1 MPSNQSELLLP
12 TPLDL
17 SELVQQYDSPDYMAA
32 MLVGSATGN
41 HDTFSDIDLV
51 FFAAQTTPNSYQLS
65 FWQERLVSTTVTTI
79 TETMETFSD
88 PLKAIQNIE
97 GLRRAIILRDTTSG
111 ALAKIQTAALHFEW
125 TETLKARAEEQASYN
140 LAGNAEEVH
149 KILGALKHDDINT
162 NLKVQGRL
170 LAGLMGLTLAMPIV
184 IALKY
189 RILSQSENHFISQI
203 YDTIGAKSNWF
214 NIYKRCLEGQLT
226 ARAMAALE
234 LYEATSVLC
243 LPFGDNTEQLTQQK
257 TVIRKTLKRIESC
270 LNRKL

>member
-17 SELVQQYDSPDYMAA
+17 SELIQQYDSPDYMAA

-234 LYEATSVLC
+234 LYEATSVLF

>member
-125 TETLKARAEEQASYN
+125 TETLTARAEEQASYN

-203 YDTIGAKSNWF
+203 YDTIGARSNWF

>member
-17 SELVQQYDSPDYMAA
+17 SELIQQYDSPDYMAA

-125 TETLKARAEEQASYN
+125 TETLTARAKEQASYN

-203 YDTIGAKSNWF
+203 YDTIGARSNWF

>member
-12 TPLDL
+12 TPIEL
-17 SELVQQYDSPDYMAA
+17 SELLQQYDSPDYMAA

-41 HDTFSDIDLV
+41 HDIFSDIDLV
-51 FFAAQTTPNSYQLS
+51 FFAAQAKPNSYQLS

-79 TETMETFSD
+79 TETMESFSD

-97 GLRRAIILRDTTSG
+97 GLRRAVILRDTTSG
-111 ALAKIQTAALHFEW
+111 ALAKVQTAALHFEW
-125 TETLKARAEEQASYN
+125 TEKLISRAEEQASYN
-140 LAGNAEEVH
+140 LAGNSEEVH

-170 LAGLMGLTLAMPIV
+170 LTGLMGLTLAMPLV

-189 RILSQSENHFISQI
+189 RILSQSENHLISQI

-234 LYEATSVLC
+234 LYEATSVMC
-243 LPFGDNTEQLTQQK
+243 LPFGDNDEQLAQEK

>member
-17 SELVQQYDSPDYMAA
+17 SELIQQYDSPDYMAA

>member
-51 FFAAQTTPNSYQLS
+51 FFTAQTTPNSYQLS

-125 TETLKARAEEQASYN
+125 TETLTARAEEQASYN